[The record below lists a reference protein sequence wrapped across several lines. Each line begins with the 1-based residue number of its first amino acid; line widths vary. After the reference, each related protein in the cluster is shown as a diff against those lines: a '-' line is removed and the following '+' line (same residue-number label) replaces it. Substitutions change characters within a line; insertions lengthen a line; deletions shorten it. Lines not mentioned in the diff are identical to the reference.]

1 MKRLIDVKWQ
11 QFGRKGAVSNLSL
24 NLLYALL
31 WTIFAVMSPAQGE
44 EFYTPWSRN
53 VWKLVIFGI
62 VCVMTVDEI
71 RKQIT
76 GNIHNYNWV
85 HSQPACWYIPVEY
98 EDLVLLHKYFRA
110 N

>member
-31 WTIFAVMSPAQGE
+31 WTIFAVMSPARGE

-53 VWKLVIFGI
+53 IWKLVIFGI
-62 VCVMTVDEI
+62 VCLMTVDEI
-71 RKQIT
+71 RRQIT
-76 GNIHNYNWV
+76 GTIHRCN
-85 HSQPACWYIPVEY
+85 
-98 EDLVLLHKYFRA
+98 
-110 N
+110 